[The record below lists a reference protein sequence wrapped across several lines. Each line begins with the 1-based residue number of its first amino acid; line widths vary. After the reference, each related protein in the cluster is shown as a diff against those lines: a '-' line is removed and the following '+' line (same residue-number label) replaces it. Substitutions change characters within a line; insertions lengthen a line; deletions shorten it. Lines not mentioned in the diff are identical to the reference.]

1 LLLKPH
7 LTEVPPLTLIAFEA
21 RSTSE
26 HRMMMA
32 ALSAAFRKT
41 PLGILAFIFFGSVL
55 SLCLSNFYIAPVVRI
70 LNI

>member
-1 LLLKPH
+1 
-7 LTEVPPLTLIAFEA
+7 
-21 RSTSE
+21 
-26 HRMMMA
+26 MMMA